1 LARLPL
7 FRAGPTMCGMTSTP
21 KSKEGTMK
29 RFLEIGGVAAGV
41 VLIAFGVAAIVL
53 GQNGK
58 STVSTELAQ
67 QQIVGTPDMTPNGIK
82 AEVAGQSWA
91 KSVTLPTCSVANEP
105 VNTGSEARCFAQYM
119 RIHTLEATQG
129 VPYAL
134 MGRYVAKPGTPAG
147 QLTPDKATNNTQYA
161 VVDPKTKQPV
171 ENGARNIWVTETALT
186 TALNSSY
193 MATKMATFGIVVGIA
208 LLLSGFGF
216 LILAIG
222 GALEN
227 DWAFRRTKKAET
239 KSPAPVGA

>member
-1 LARLPL
+1 
-7 FRAGPTMCGMTSTP
+7 MCGMTSTP
-21 KSKEGTMK
+21 KSKEGTTMK

-53 GQNGK
+53 GMNGK
-58 STVSTELAQ
+58 NTVSTELKN
-67 QQIVGTPDMTPNGIK
+67 QQIVGTPDMTPKGIK
-82 AEVAGQSWA
+82 AEVAGQPWA
-91 KSVTLPTCSVANEP
+91 KNVTLPTCNVANEP

-134 MGRYVAKPGTPAG
+134 MGRYVAKPGTPAS
-147 QLTPDKATNNTQYA
+147 QLTPDKATSNEKYA
-161 VVDPKTKQPV
+161 VIDPKTKQPV

-193 MATKMATFGIVVGIA
+193 MAQQMATFGIVVGVA

-227 DWAFRRTKKAET
+227 NWAWKKEEKRAET
-239 KSPAPVGA
+239 KTAAPIGV

>member
-1 LARLPL
+1 
-7 FRAGPTMCGMTSTP
+7 
-21 KSKEGTMK
+21 MK

-58 STVSTELAQ
+58 STVSSELKQ
-67 QQIVGTPDMTPNGIK
+67 QQIVGTPDMTPTGIK

-147 QLTPDKATNNTQYA
+147 QLTPDKATNSQQYA
-161 VVDPKTKQPV
+161 VIDPKTKQPV

-186 TALNSSY
+186 TALNASY
-193 MATKMATFGIVVGIA
+193 MASKMATFGIVVGIA

-216 LILAIG
+216 LILAVG

-227 DWAFRRTKKAET
+227 DWAFRRTKKVET
-239 KSPAPVGA
+239 KKTPAPIGA